1 MRFENDGVGLN
12 VLVDGPDDGVPVVFL
27 HGVAASTKSYDWL
40 PPEITAGR
48 RIIRVDF
55 RGHGESD
62 RAPGSYD
69 IDHYGGDVAA
79 LLRDVAGRPAVLVGH
94 SLGGAVAWWVAQRH
108 PELVAAALLEDPP
121 LYLGEPAEHESNEIV
136 KLFPLLRDRAIA
148 WQREG
153 VDLDRAAATIAGD
166 PAGPDPS
173 VRIGDVVFDEAVRA
187 QADGQLRMDPEVLT
201 ATADGS
207 TLAATDTTA
216 PVTAPVLIL
225 AADDALIPAFP
236 SAHAQRLART
246 HPGVEVVRIPGAG
259 HLIHDGRASRAV
271 YIDSLVEFLGRYA
284 V

>member
-1 MRFENDGVGLN
+1 M
-12 VLVDGPDDGVPVVFL
+12 
-27 HGVAASTKSYDWL
+27 
-40 PPEITAGR
+40 
-48 RIIRVDF
+48 
-55 RGHGESD
+55 
-62 RAPGSYD
+62 
-69 IDHYGGDVAA
+69 
-79 LLRDVAGRPAVLVGH
+79 LVGH

-136 KLFPLLRDRAIA
+136 KLFPLMRDRAIA

-207 TLAATDTTA
+207 TLAAMDTTA
-216 PVTAPVLIL
+216 PVAAPVLIL
-225 AADDALIPAFP
+225 AADDALVPAFP
-236 SAHAQRLART
+236 SAHEQRLART
-246 HPGVEVVRIPGAG
+246 HPAVEVIRIPGAG

-271 YIDSLVEFLGRYA
+271 YVDQLAGFLGRA
-284 V
+284 ID